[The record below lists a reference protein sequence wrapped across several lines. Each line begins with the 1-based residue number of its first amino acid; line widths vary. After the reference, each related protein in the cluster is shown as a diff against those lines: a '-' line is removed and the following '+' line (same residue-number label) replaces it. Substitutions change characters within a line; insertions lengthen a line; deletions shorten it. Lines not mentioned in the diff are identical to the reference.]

1 MQDSGNQARK
11 AGALCCICKEGI
23 DFEIDADGVATN
35 PTGFDPC
42 TLCIVTNGLGEREGQ
57 REQWF
62 YCHMEC
68 FRRMV
73 NSDEL
78 MYILEPDY
86 STVGEGER
94 ALEEEEKAAEAAWS
108 SAKVDLSRLDQ
119 LVNRPEHSL

>member
-1 MQDSGNQARK
+1 MQASGNQARK

-42 TLCIVTNGLGEREGQ
+42 TLGIVTNGLGERDGQ

-78 MYILEPDY
+78 MYIRTY
-86 STVGEGER
+86 
-94 ALEEEEKAAEAAWS
+94 A
-108 SAKVDLSRLDQ
+108 VDLGGSGR
-119 LVNRPEHSL
+119 SYFA